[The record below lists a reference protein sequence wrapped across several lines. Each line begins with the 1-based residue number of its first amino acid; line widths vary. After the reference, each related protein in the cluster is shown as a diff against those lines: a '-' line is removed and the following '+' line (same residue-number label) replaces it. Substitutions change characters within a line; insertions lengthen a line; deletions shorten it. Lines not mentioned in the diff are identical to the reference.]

1 VSSLPAPGEGT
12 IGSRLVG
19 LPVRAKTGT
28 LFEVPVSSL
37 AGYVSDASGSPVAFA
52 VISRGIDKTAAIA
65 IEDEIVRI
73 LAGSRVG

>member
-1 VSSLPAPGEGT
+1 
-12 IGSRLVG
+12 
-19 LPVRAKTGT
+19 

-37 AGYVSDASGSPVAFA
+37 AGYVTDASGSPVAFA

-73 LAGSRVG
+73 LVGSRVG